1 MLLWNSPPPC
11 FSLFVNDEN
20 SIIFLT
26 PFPPIV
32 PFFWCLPLYF
42 FSDLNLDLILFYIYF
57 LLINII
63 HIEALLFLVLMIS
76 SWLLT
81 VTRLPTTD
89 FFTSLSSWP
98 TTLSLVS
105 RWRTEN
111 GDYVIDK
118 FPDLTLTLVTTWAM
132 IFLITIQ
139 MSQTRSLNTFQT
151 LI

>member
-1 MLLWNSPPPC
+1 MMTISC
-11 FSLFVNDEN
+11 SRTVHSTQIKDQ
-20 SIIFLT
+20 SISIFYL
-26 PFPPIV
+26 
-32 PFFWCLPLYF
+32 
-42 FSDLNLDLILFYIYF
+42 YF

-118 FPDLTLTLVTTWAM
+118 FPDLTLTLVTTKHRNLVQPNTVKIWKFRYLYAVGA
-132 IFLITIQ
+132 IWWYLDLYNSDFQNIWYFLICW
-139 MSQTRSLNTFQT
+139 
-151 LI
+151 